1 MLFKH
6 PRHWAFS
13 VSKDDINYVNNTAYD
28 DKNNY
33 MNNNL
38 KTLYVPYQSQKVRFF
53 RITITGNS
61 YCGTKNRF
69 DLNQVELYGTLFK
82 NIFRDKTCISKR
94 QRSIS
99 YFIVVTYS
107 GKLAKF
113 LTFRE
118 SSKFDTLY

>member
-38 KTLYVPYQSQKVRFF
+38 KTLYVPYQSQQVRFF
-53 RITITGNS
+53 RITITGAA
-61 YCGTKNRF
+61 YCGAINRI
-69 DLNQVELYGTLFK
+69 DLNQVELYGTLYK
-82 NIFRDKTCISKR
+82 NIFRDITCKCKR
-94 QRSIS
+94 QRSFSIFINIIIMHSS
-99 YFIVVTYS
+99 Y
-107 GKLAKF
+107 
-113 LTFRE
+113 
-118 SSKFDTLY
+118 